1 MCTTMTVTNDD
12 SLYKIID
19 TKVIDYAE
27 IVVCLFDHCN
37 LRCVFCPQDH
47 DLLDGA
53 TEKEILSKVPGI
65 VDWIKNNQR
74 SKYFKLHIMGG
85 ELFQDQF
92 IQAGFINYYQKFID
106 EINTQTQGLDKQ
118 ITFNFISNLVFLETQ
133 PVLDFIETNN
143 FKISVSYDTKGR
155 FATGQFDIFKDNIE
169 LFKHRIEM
177 ISSVM
182 TRQTMIA
189 ITEGDEY
196 YDYLY
201 SNFKC
206 DWDSFLPSVEKSQFL
221 MPKESESL
229 AFYKKLV
236 KDYPKCI
243 NIKPFVDS
251 TPQNK
256 MSCTRGNSYT
266 VMYDNTNPT
275 GCSGSALLRES
286 KTENLGSTK
295 IISNFMEKYNCF
307 SCEFFQRCPFTCFIK
322 QDYKF
327 LVDDEAQC
335 VFKSTFEYSRD
346 LQR

>member
-1 MCTTMTVTNDD
+1 MTSEDNLV
-12 SLYKIID
+12 YKIID
-19 TKVIDYAE
+19 NKVIDYAE

-37 LRCVFCPQDH
+37 LRCIFCPQDH
-47 DLLDGA
+47 ELLDGA

-65 VDWIKNNQR
+65 VDWINNNQR
-74 SKYFKLHIMGG
+74 SKYFKIHIMGG

-92 IQAGFINYYQKFID
+92 IKSGFLNYYQSFVN
-106 EINTQTQGLDKQ
+106 EIKSQ
-118 ITFNFISNLVFLETQ
+118 IQDPNKIVIFNFITNLVFLETQ
-133 PVLDFIETNN
+133 PVLDFIEHNN

-155 FATGQFDIFKDNIE
+155 FAPGQFEIFKDNIE
-169 LFKHRIEM
+169 LFMSKIEM

-201 SNFKC
+201 SNFTC

-229 AFYKKLV
+229 AFYKTLV
-236 KDYPKCI
+236 RKYPKCL
-243 NIKPFVDS
+243 NIRPFVES
-251 TPQNK
+251 ATQNK

-275 GCSGSALLRES
+275 GCSGSALLRDA
-286 KTENLGSTK
+286 KTKDLGSSK
-295 IISNFMEKYNCF
+295 IVSNFMEKYNCF

-327 LVDDEAQC
+327 LVEDETQC

>member
-1 MCTTMTVTNDD
+1 MTAANDD
-12 SLYKIID
+12 LLYKIID

-53 TEKEILSKVPGI
+53 TEKEILSKVSGI

-92 IQAGFINYYQKFID
+92 IQAGFINYYQKFVD
-106 EINTQTQGLDKQ
+106 EINTQTQGLDKH
-118 ITFNFISNLVFLETQ
+118 IVFNFISNLVFLETQ
-133 PVLDFIETNN
+133 PVLDFIENNN

-243 NIKPFVDS
+243 NIKPFVDT

-275 GCSGSALLRES
+275 GCSGSALLREA
-286 KTENLGSTK
+286 KTEDLGSTK
-295 IISNFMEKYNCF
+295 IINNFMEKYDCF

>member
-1 MCTTMTVTNDD
+1 MTAANDD
-12 SLYKIID
+12 LLYKIID

-53 TEKEILSKVPGI
+53 TEKEILSKVSGI

-92 IQAGFINYYQKFID
+92 IQAGFINYYQKFVD
-106 EINTQTQGLDKQ
+106 EINTQTQDLDKH
-118 ITFNFISNLVFLETQ
+118 IVFNFISNLVFLETQ
-133 PVLDFIETNN
+133 PVLDFIENNN

-243 NIKPFVDS
+243 NIKPFVDT

-275 GCSGSALLRES
+275 GCSGSALLREA
-286 KTENLGSTK
+286 KTEDLGSTK
-295 IISNFMEKYNCF
+295 IINNFMEKYDCF

>member
-1 MCTTMTVTNDD
+1 MTSANDD
-12 SLYKIID
+12 LLYKIID
-19 TKVIDYAE
+19 SKVIDYAE

-47 DLLDGA
+47 NLLDGA

-92 IQAGFINYYQKFID
+92 IQAGFINYYQKFVD
-106 EINTQTQGLDKQ
+106 EINTQTQGLDKH
-118 ITFNFISNLVFLETQ
+118 IVFNFISNLVFLETQ
-133 PVLDFIETNN
+133 PVLDFIENNN

-155 FATGQFDIFKDNIE
+155 FAPGQFDIFKDNIE
-169 LFKHRIEM
+169 LFKHRIEL

-201 SNFKC
+201 KNFTC

-229 AFYKKLV
+229 AFYKTLV
-236 KDYPKCI
+236 RRYPKCL
-243 NIKPFVDS
+243 NIRPFVDT

-286 KTENLGSTK
+286 NTEDLGSTK
-295 IISNFMEKYNCF
+295 IINNFMEKYDCF

>member
-1 MCTTMTVTNDD
+1 MTSVNDD
-12 SLYKIID
+12 LLYNIID

-37 LRCVFCPQDH
+37 LSCVFCPQNH

-65 VDWIKNNQR
+65 VEWIKNNQR

-92 IQAGFINYYQKFID
+92 IQAGFINYYQKFVN
-106 EINTQTQGLDKQ
+106 EINTQTQGLDKH

-133 PVLDFIETNN
+133 PVLDFIENNN

-155 FATGQFDIFKDNIE
+155 FATGQFDIFKNNIE

-201 SNFKC
+201 SNFTC

-229 AFYKKLV
+229 AFYKTLV
-236 KDYPKCI
+236 KKYPKCI
-243 NIKPFVDS
+243 NIKPFVDP

-275 GCSGSALLRES
+275 GCSGSALLREA
-286 KTENLGSTK
+286 KTEDLGSTK
-295 IISNFMEKYNCF
+295 IINNFMEKYDCF

>member
-1 MCTTMTVTNDD
+1 
-12 SLYKIID
+12 
-19 TKVIDYAE
+19 
-27 IVVCLFDHCN
+27 
-37 LRCVFCPQDH
+37 
-47 DLLDGA
+47 
-53 TEKEILSKVPGI
+53 
-65 VDWIKNNQR
+65 
-74 SKYFKLHIMGG
+74 
-85 ELFQDQF
+85 
-92 IQAGFINYYQKFID
+92 
-106 EINTQTQGLDKQ
+106 
-118 ITFNFISNLVFLETQ
+118 
-133 PVLDFIETNN
+133 
-143 FKISVSYDTKGR
+143 
-155 FATGQFDIFKDNIE
+155 
-169 LFKHRIEM
+169 
-177 ISSVM
+177 M

-243 NIKPFVDS
+243 NIRPFVDN
-251 TPQNK
+251 TTQNK

-266 VMYDNTNPT
+266 VLYDNTNPA
-275 GCSGSALLRES
+275 GCSGSALVRDS
-286 KTENLGSTK
+286 KTEVEDLGSTK
-295 IISNFMEKYNCF
+295 IVNNFMEKYNCF

>member
-1 MCTTMTVTNDD
+1 MTATNDD
-12 SLYKIID
+12 LLYKIID

-27 IVVCLFDHCN
+27 LVVCLFDHCN

-47 DLLDGA
+47 ELLEGA
-53 TEKEILSKVPGI
+53 SEKEILSKVPGI
-65 VDWIKNNQR
+65 VDWINNNQR
-74 SKYFKLHIMGG
+74 STYFKVHVMGG

-92 IQAGFINYYQKFID
+92 IQDGFLNYYQKFVD
-106 EINTQTQGLDKQ
+106 AINAQITDTDKHV
-118 ITFNFISNLVFLETQ
+118 TFNFITNLVFDNTQ
-133 PVLDFIETNN
+133 PVLDFIEHND

-155 FATGQFDIFKDNIE
+155 FAQGQFDVFKDNIE

-201 SNFKC
+201 NNFKC

-243 NIKPFVDS
+243 NIRPFVDD
-251 TPQNK
+251 TTQNK

-266 VMYDNTNPT
+266 VLYDNTNPA
-275 GCSGSALLRES
+275 GCSGSALLRDS
-286 KTENLGSTK
+286 KTEVEDLGSTK
-295 IISNFMEKYNCF
+295 IVNNFMEKYNCF